1 VFPKIRESVKRRDRK
16 IVEKKVRMA
25 PFFPGSTKKMMQTSI
40 VQRDRVTIRDGRKFF
55 SFWDT
60 LFFIFRKT
68 TSIGCPLFPIPEE
81 WPSTNL
87 S

>member
-1 VFPKIRESVKRRDRK
+1 MWKNLIIRKTIVVSEISRPLLVFPKMRESVKRRDRK

-25 PFFPGSTKKMMQTSI
+25 PFFPGSTKRMMQITI

-60 LFFIFRKT
+60 LFFI
-68 TSIGCPLFPIPEE
+68 L
-81 WPSTNL
+81 L
-87 S
+87 